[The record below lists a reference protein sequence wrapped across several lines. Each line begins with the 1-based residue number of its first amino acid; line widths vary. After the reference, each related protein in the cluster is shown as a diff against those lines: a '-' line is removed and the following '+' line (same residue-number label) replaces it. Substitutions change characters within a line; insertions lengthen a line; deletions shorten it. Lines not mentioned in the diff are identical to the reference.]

1 MSKKI
6 WIVFVLNLLVLGVII
21 FFLVTSEDSVEED
34 IKVPEI
40 IQKNEIDSPWKKVK
54 TISVLT
60 KTAKSLAFDAN
71 HLYIGDHDGVSTY
84 SYDGAKILT
93 RKLPGEVVAIVAGK
107 NGIYAATARTIV
119 FLDGKIMNTWLK
131 LDSRSRITC
140 LALSGG
146 KLFVADAG
154 RRKVYCFTL
163 NRKKLWETAG
173 IAGEKFIVPSPYF
186 DLVPDGDGGI
196 WVVNP
201 GRHRVENYSADGK
214 FKALWKPLDRKT
226 FLGCCNP
233 AFLGILSGD
242 RFVTLEKGLIRARL
256 FSPSGRVIENIVAE
270 NDFSQGA
277 FSYNLALLPDGRVAI
292 LDEAAGKINIYDRGK
307 NE

>member
-40 IQKNEIDSPWKKVK
+40 IQKNEIDSLWKKVK

-84 SYDGAKILT
+84 NYDGARILT
-93 RKLPGEVVAIVAGK
+93 RKLPGEVVAITVGK

-131 LDSRSRITC
+131 LDSRSRITS

-173 IAGEKFIVPSPYF
+173 IDGEKFIVPSPYF
-186 DLVPDGDGGI
+186 DLVSDGDGGI

-292 LDEAAGKINIYDRGK
+292 LDEAAGKVNIYDRGK